1 MNFPHYMHRYFIDTS
16 PPTSTSVISER
27 PVSAPIISSNSELSN
42 DRVKEN
48 TSEVTLSL
56 RRPKSN
62 SEDKG
67 NLFASNGECLKCIY
81 CDFYRK

>member
-1 MNFPHYMHRYFIDTS
+1 MWFFYISDTS
-16 PPTSTSVISER
+16 PPTNAVIAER
-27 PVSAPIISSNSELSN
+27 PVSAPIISTSNSELSN
-42 DRVKEN
+42 DRIKEN

-67 NLFASNGECLKCIY
+67 TVN
-81 CDFYRK
+81 